1 MSTHST
7 SGISDSSGTSG
18 RAGRHK
24 QHLTRRR
31 VLGAS
36 ALGVA
41 ATGAAVAG
49 GTGLLSSA
57 SAAGF
62 GYTDDGHDYVVT
74 TGAALTFKVSKST
87 GDLTSLVYRG
97 KEYEGYGGRHSH
109 VESGLGTS
117 TVTLKQTGGTILI
130 KVVHGPITHWYA
142 ARSGQNNIY
151 LWTNK
156 ADASFTAT
164 RYLVRVRPGIFP
176 NTGSDAWNTAQDKVI
191 EAGDVWRRSD
201 GTTHSKH
208 YSGKRTI
215 DYDYVGFTTG
225 KAGLWLVRSNH
236 EKASGGPFYRSLLRH
251 SNELGAGLYEI
262 LHYNEAQTEP
272 ERFGLQGPYV
282 VACTDGEAP
291 SAALFHANLDTS
303 WVDGLG
309 ITGWVGAAGRG
320 RVAGV
325 GLKGMD
331 PAYDYTVTFANTDA
345 QYWTKA
351 APATGAFSCKGMLP
365 GTYTLTVHKGEL
377 AVHTESVKVTAGGT
391 ASLHTITI
399 AGDPSAART
408 VWRLGDWN
416 GTPGEFKNAELMT
429 YAHPSDARA
438 AKWTG
443 NVTIGSADAAKSF
456 PAYMWQNV
464 NDGILIYF
472 RLTAAQAAAARTLR
486 VGVTDAFANGRPR
499 VTVNDWVS
507 AVPSAPAQPSTRS
520 LTTGSY
526 RGNNHTFTFNVPSSA
541 WRSDVSQYNVLKLN
555 VVSGSTGET
564 YLSPGTSFD
573 CVDLLA

>member
-1 MSTHST
+1 MSTHK
-7 SGISDSSGTSG
+7 
-18 RAGRHK
+18 RR
-24 QHLTRRR
+24 HLTRRR

-36 ALGVA
+36 AIGVA

-49 GTGLLSSA
+49 GTGLLSAA
-57 SAAGF
+57 SAAAF
-62 GYTDDGHDYVVT
+62 GYSDDGRNSVVD
-74 TGAALTFKVSKST
+74 TGASLVFKVSKTT
-87 GDLTSLVYRG
+87 GDITSLAYKG
-97 KEYEGYGGRHSH
+97 KEYEGYGGKHSH

-117 TVTLKQTGGTILI
+117 TVTIKQSGSTILI
-130 KVVHGPITHWYA
+130 KVVHGAITQWYA
-142 ARSGQNNIY
+142 ARNGQNNVY

-164 RYLVRVRPGIFP
+164 RYIVRIKPGMFP
-176 NTGSDAWNTAQDKVI
+176 NTGSDSWIEASDTII
-191 EAGDVWRRSD
+191 EAGDVWKRAD

-215 DYDYVGFTTG
+215 DYDHVGFTNG
-225 KAGLWLVRSNH
+225 SVGLYLVRSNH

-251 SNELGAGLYEI
+251 SNDKGAGLYEI

-282 VACTDGEAP
+282 LAFTDGGAP
-291 SAALFHANLDTS
+291 SSSLFHDKLDTS

-309 ITGWVGAAGRG
+309 ITGWVGRAGRG
-320 RVAGV
+320 KVAGV

-331 PAYDYTVTFANTDA
+331 AKFPYTVGFAGKDA
-345 QYWTKA
+345 QYWARA
-351 APATGAFSCKGMLP
+351 AAGTGAFSCKGMLP
-365 GTYTLTVHKGEL
+365 GTYTLTVYKGEL
-377 AVHTESVKVTAGGT
+377 AVRTETVKVTAGAT
-391 ASLHTITI
+391 TTLHTLSLT
-399 AGDPSAART
+399 GDPSAAKAL
-408 VWRLGDWN
+408 WRLGDWD
-416 GTPGEFKNAELMT
+416 GTPGEFKNAKLMT

-443 NVTIGSADAAKSF
+443 NVTIGSGNPAATF
-456 PAYMWQNV
+456 PAYLWKDV

-472 RLTAAQAAAARTLR
+472 KLTKEQAAAAHTLR

-507 AVPSAPAQPSTRS
+507 TVPTAPAQPSTRS

-526 RGNNHTFTFNVPSSA
+526 RGNNHTFTYNVPASA
-541 WRSDVSQYNVLKLN
+541 WRTDVSQYNVLKLN
-555 VVSGSTGET
+555 IVSGSSGTA

-573 CVDLLA
+573 CIDLLA

>member
-1 MSTHST
+1 MSS
-7 SGISDSSGTSG
+7 
-18 RAGRHK
+18 HK
-24 QHLTRRR
+24 KHLTRRR

-49 GTGLLSSA
+49 GAGLLSSA
-57 SAAGF
+57 SAAAF
-62 GYTDDGHDYVVT
+62 GYRDDGRNYVVD
-74 TGAALTFKVSKST
+74 TGSSLVFKVSKTT

-97 KEYEGYGGRHSH
+97 KEYEGYGGKHSH
-109 VESGLGTS
+109 VESGLGAS
-117 TVTLKQTGGTILI
+117 TVTIKQSGPTILI
-130 KVVHGPITHWYA
+130 KVVHGPITQWYA
-142 ARSGQNNIY
+142 ARSGQNNVY
-151 LWTNK
+151 LWTDK
-156 ADASFTAT
+156 KDASFTAT
-164 RYLVRVRPGIFP
+164 RYILRLRPGMFP
-176 NTGSDAWNTAQDKVI
+176 NTGSDAWNSTTDKII
-191 EAGDVWRRSD
+191 EAGDVWRHPD

-225 KAGLWLVRSNH
+225 SVGLWMVRSHH

-251 SNELGAGLYEI
+251 SNDGGAALYEI
-262 LHYNEAQTEP
+262 LHYNEAQTEA

-282 VACTDGEAP
+282 IALTDGGAP
-291 SAALFHANLDTS
+291 ASSLFQANLDTS

-309 ITGWVGAAGRG
+309 ITGWVGRAGRG
-320 RVAGV
+320 KVAGV

-331 PAYDYTVTFANTDA
+331 ATYPYTVGFANADA
-345 QYWTKA
+345 QYWAKA
-351 APATGAFSCKGMLP
+351 AAGTGAFSCKGMLP

-391 ASLHTITI
+391 TSLHTLNIT
-399 AGDPSAART
+399 GDPSAASA
-408 VWRLGDWN
+408 VWRLGDWD
-416 GTPGEFKNAELMT
+416 GTPGEFKNARLMT

-443 NVTIGSADAAKSF
+443 NVAIGSGDEAASF
-456 PAYMWQNV
+456 PAYIWKDV
-464 NDGILIYF
+464 NNGVLVYF
-472 RLTAAQAAAARTLR
+472 KLTKAQAAAAHTLR
-486 VGVTDAFANGRPR
+486 LGVTDAFAGGRPR

-507 AVPSAPAQPSTRS
+507 AIPTAPAQPSTRS

-541 WRSDVSQYNVLKLN
+541 WKTDTSQYNVLKID
-555 VVSGSTGET
+555 VVSGSGGSAF
-564 YLSPGTSFD
+564 LSAGTSFD
-573 CVDLLA
+573 CLDLLT